1 MECVED
7 QNGGKSKLKI
17 VIVVLIIFAVM
28 GVGFF
33 VLSKLK
39 TDESKFSIDY
49 RIQNLAG
56 IEDASY
62 GQGLDYQNTF
72 KVFGTIKLENY
83 KSKKIIIRAK
93 AKGEYN
99 NFYVP
104 IFTVLDYTG
113 NGIYDFSMSSFYKNG
128 VQWVTRIDDLIVA
141 EA

>member
-7 QNGGKSKLKI
+7 QNSGKSKLKI
-17 VIVVLIIFAVM
+17 VIVVFIIFVVM

-83 KSKKIIIRAK
+83 K
-93 AKGEYN
+93 
-99 NFYVP
+99 
-104 IFTVLDYTG
+104 
-113 NGIYDFSMSSFYKNG
+113 
-128 VQWVTRIDDLIVA
+128 
-141 EA
+141 